1 MSFSA
6 RLKEQRE
13 RMGLTQI
20 QLATALGITK
30 GAVGNYETGASSP
43 KAEVLYKLFD
53 ILHCDANF
61 LFQDEMAAL
70 HEANASPQEMECLVK
85 KYRLLDP
92 YGKEAVDGVL
102 DVETRRCEAER
113 EKQTAILVEQREQ
126 TEAAAEIAPEVY
138 FITPGFLATMSAGT
152 GQPADDEYPKNYRL
166 KKEPPRGTSDIAPVS
181 GDSMEPTYHDGDK
194 LFIRACTEIR
204 PGQVGVFYMDG
215 QQWVKE
221 LGDGLLISHNPK
233 YPPRPITED
242 VQCQGLVLGVCDE
255 GYFE

>member
-166 KKEPPRGTSDIAPVS
+166 KKEPPRGTSYIAPVS

-194 LFIRACTEIR
+194 LFIRGLYGDQAGPGRRVLYGRTAVGKGIRRRAADFPQSEISAPPHNGRR
-204 PGQVGVFYMDG
+204 PVPGPCAGRV
-215 QQWVKE
+215 
-221 LGDGLLISHNPK
+221 
-233 YPPRPITED
+233 R
-242 VQCQGLVLGVCDE
+242 
-255 GYFE
+255 